1 MMQSARDLGKEETI
15 EELKV
20 RWDNY
25 INNAND
31 GIAAAELGASITIA
45 RHELYPEIC
54 LSTRICPNCMV
65 ELPTSLLARPQCK
78 GEFVSSGT
86 AIRTRP
92 VAIDLTKNQIEEL
105 IKEKDQELR
114 EINLTEEGEQINE
127 NDDQEDD
134 PMGQPSADYSP
145 GDNKEGEGDVSVEGA
160 TNKWDD
166 RADDVELLRLMTM
179 KMR

>member
-1 MMQSARDLGKEETI
+1 M
-15 EELKV
+15 
-20 RWDNY
+20 
-25 INNAND
+25 
-31 GIAAAELGASITIA
+31 
-45 RHELYPEIC
+45 
-54 LSTRICPNCMV
+54 
-65 ELPTSLLARPQCK
+65 
-78 GEFVSSGT
+78 SSGT
-86 AIRTRP
+86 EIRTRP